1 MEKTSDVNTARF
13 VFDPLHRPEGTP
25 SLATMRTW
33 ALSRM
38 VAAEGPLGDAV
49 RSTARILP
57 SDTLLTMIG
66 DLLPGGRARRFER
79 GRRACIEHVMRHVD
93 RCHES
98 IREFG
103 LDPRDHPIITERM
116 ERTLALSCFLV
127 QEDVVHRMIE
137 GQDHD
142 VTSSILKETMDE
154 VDVTGRIEKGH
165 AGIREILEIEAV
177 SNIVNSSD
185 DPKDRPRIIAGLK
198 ASLDEIV
205 DPEMRSFM
213 TDALTRID
221 GNASPA

>member
-1 MEKTSDVNTARF
+1 MSVTSEVNTARF
-13 VFDPLHRPEGTP
+13 VFDPQHRPGGTP
-25 SLATMRTW
+25 SRATMRTW

-38 VAAEGPLGDAV
+38 VSDEGPLGDAV
-49 RSTARILP
+49 RSTARVLP
-57 SDTLLTMIG
+57 SHTLIAVIG

-79 GRRACIEHVMRHVD
+79 GRRTCIEHVMRHVD

-137 GQDHD
+137 GQDD
-142 VTSSILKETMDE
+142 DPTSRILKETMDE

-165 AGIREILEIEAV
+165 AGIREVLEIEAV
-177 SNIVNSSD
+177 TNIVNSSD

-205 DPEMRSFM
+205 DPGIRSFM